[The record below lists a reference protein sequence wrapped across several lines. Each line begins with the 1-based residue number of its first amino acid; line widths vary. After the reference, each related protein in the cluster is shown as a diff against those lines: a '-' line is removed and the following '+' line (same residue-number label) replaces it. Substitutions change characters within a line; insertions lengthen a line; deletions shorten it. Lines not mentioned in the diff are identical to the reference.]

1 MKTYD
6 AIIIGSGNGG
16 LSAALTLAQAGKKV
30 CVFEKHNIPGGCGTS
45 FRRGRFEF
53 EVALHQLSSMG
64 TEQNPG
70 PLRKLFAEYG
80 ILDKIEWIP
89 IDSLFSIN
97 LQGGKR
103 VPIPADRK
111 KAEQALIKMFP
122 EEKEGILKYFDICFK
137 FYKEAGDFA
146 AKSAKSAGEPNA
158 LKKAIMKVGFPKL
171 YPTLATYGARSTDDV
186 LSEIFKGKEIQLC
199 LSAYWCFMGVPPE
212 KFPFSILAQCTAI
225 YISDKPYYLRGGSQV
240 MSQALMDAIV
250 KTGSDVK
257 LNCGI
262 NKIIVENGKAIGAI
276 DQNGEEYRAKVV
288 VSNVSPTVTYN
299 NLIDEDKVPKEVI
312 PYFKNYDV
320 GISALTC
327 FIALDCPPEEVG
339 FKDSFNLT
347 YSSLN
352 ANRDFKNAYCLD
364 TTIDP
369 IVSTCYTV
377 DDKDGYPAGT
387 SVLTAGTL
395 KFSDAWEKL
404 SPEEYYDAK
413 YAAANTIVDRL
424 EKLYPNLRE
433 HIEEI
438 EIATPITHMRYL
450 HHPGGAIYGYE
461 QNLKSSVFFFP
472 QEMFID
478 NLYFASGWVNT
489 CGFGPNYMYGNK
501 IANRIL
507 KEMK

>member
-1 MKTYD
+1 MNTYD

-45 FRRGRFEF
+45 LRRGRFEF

-97 LQGGKR
+97 LPGGKR

-111 KAEQALIKMFP
+111 KAEQAL
-122 EEKEGILKYFDICFK
+122 
-137 FYKEAGDFA
+137 
-146 AKSAKSAGEPNA
+146 
-158 LKKAIMKVGFPKL
+158 
-171 YPTLATYGARSTDDV
+171 
-186 LSEIFKGKEIQLC
+186 
-199 LSAYWCFMGVPPE
+199 
-212 KFPFSILAQCTAI
+212 
-225 YISDKPYYLRGGSQV
+225 
-240 MSQALMDAIV
+240 MDAIV
-250 KTGSDVK
+250 KTGSEVK

-424 EKLYPNLRE
+424 EELYPNLRD
-433 HIEEI
+433 HIEEIEI

>member
-1 MKTYD
+1 
-6 AIIIGSGNGG
+6 
-16 LSAALTLAQAGKKV
+16 
-30 CVFEKHNIPGGCGTS
+30 
-45 FRRGRFEF
+45 
-53 EVALHQLSSMG
+53 
-64 TEQNPG
+64 
-70 PLRKLFAEYG
+70 
-80 ILDKIEWIP
+80 
-89 IDSLFSIN
+89 
-97 LQGGKR
+97 
-103 VPIPADRK
+103 
-111 KAEQALIKMFP
+111 
-122 EEKEGILKYFDICFK
+122 
-137 FYKEAGDFA
+137 
-146 AKSAKSAGEPNA
+146 
-158 LKKAIMKVGFPKL
+158 
-171 YPTLATYGARSTDDV
+171 
-186 LSEIFKGKEIQLC
+186 
-199 LSAYWCFMGVPPE
+199 MGVPPE

-250 KTGSDVK
+250 KTGSEVK

-364 TTIDP
+364 TTIDTV
-369 IVSTCYTV
+369 VSTCYTV

-404 SPEEYYDAK
+404 SPDEYYDAK

-424 EKLYPNLRE
+424 EKLYPNLRD

>member
-1 MKTYD
+1 MNNIMEHTSGKMYISQQGGVMEEITSKSLLQDNLKTKYFH
-6 AIIIGSGNGG
+6 AIDVNEGIVQGMIEDNQGRIWVIRESSIDCVNPKTGQCNVFGPNDFDFYMSFSQSRPYHDPASNNISVGTPLGLITFNPATLKKSNYQPKVIFSSLHYSGEKESEPILHKEKVVIPANKRN
-16 LSAALTLAQAGKKV
+16 LTITFASLDYQRKYQTRYLYRIDGYTA
-30 CVFEKHNIPGGCGTS
+30 PG
-45 FRRGRFEF
+45 
-53 EVALHQLSSMG
+53 
-64 TEQNPG
+64 
-70 PLRKLFAEYG
+70 
-80 ILDKIEWIP
+80 EWISNGSSNV
-89 IDSLFSIN
+89 IGFNRISHGDY
-97 LQGGKR
+97 
-103 VPIPADRK
+103 V
-111 KAEQALIKMFP
+111 
-122 EEKEGILKYFDICFK
+122 LK
-137 FYKEAGDFA
+137 
-146 AKSAKSAGEPNA
+146 
-158 LKKAIMKVGFPKL
+158 VR
-171 YPTLATYGARSTDDV
+171 ATN
-186 LSEIFKGKEIQLC
+186 
-199 LSAYWCFMGVPPE
+199 
-212 KFPFSILAQCTAI
+212 
-225 YISDKPYYLRGGSQV
+225 SQV
-240 MSQALMDAIV
+240 MSQALMDAII

-377 DDKDGYPAGT
+377 DDNDGYPAGT

-424 EKLYPNLRE
+424 EKLYPNLRD